1 MTGPPPPSDDP
12 RALFPWLP
20 PQRIEPSRE
29 QLRAEALLSDI
40 PLFSEVP
47 PRHLRDIALI
57 ARRETFRAGE
67 TIVRMGEPGSTL
79 YVLHSG
85 RVNVVRDRGGQAV
98 ILASLGP
105 GEFFGEL
112 ALFDSKPRAA
122 TVVVAEDAETLSLDR
137 AGMLRI
143 LKLYPDVVAA
153 ILSTLCARL
162 RSADD
167 LLENLGRTSR
177 PEPPAEGS

>member
-1 MTGPPPPSDDP
+1 MSVASPPSDDP
-12 RALFPWLP
+12 RVLFPWLP
-20 PQRIEPSRE
+20 AHPIDPSRE

-40 PLFSEVP
+40 PLFSEVA
-47 PRHLRDIALI
+47 PRRLRDIALI

-67 TIVRMGEPGSTL
+67 TIVRMGEPGSTM

-85 RVNVVRDRGGQAV
+85 RVNVVRERGDWAV
-98 ILASLGP
+98 VLASLGP

-112 ALFDSKPRAA
+112 ALFDRQPRSA

-137 AGMLRI
+137 TAMLRI
-143 LKLYPDVVAA
+143 LKLYPEVAAA

-162 RSADD
+162 RIADN
-167 LLENLGRTSR
+167 LLENLS
-177 PEPPAEGS
+177 PAEPEASAGAP

>member
-1 MTGPPPPSDDP
+1 MVTVPPPPGDDP

-20 PQRIEPSRE
+20 AQRIEPSRE

-47 PRHLRDIALI
+47 PRRLRDIALI

-67 TIVRMGEPGSTL
+67 TIVRMGEPGSTM

-85 RVNVVRDRGGQAV
+85 RVNVVRERGDWAV
-98 ILASLGP
+98 VLASLGP

-112 ALFDSKPRAA
+112 ALFDRQPRSA
-122 TVVVAEDAETLSLDR
+122 TVVVDEDAETLSLDR
-137 AGMLRI
+137 TAMMRI
-143 LKLYPDVVAA
+143 LKLYPEVAVA
-153 ILSTLCARL
+153 VLSALSARL
-162 RSADD
+162 RTPDN
-167 LLENLGRTSR
+167 LLENLGQTR
-177 PEPPAEGS
+177 